1 MKTFKKNKKFIRLVK
16 SYYKHENK
24 KMKIKNNIQKL
35 RDFKK
40 DIIYASKLTKTER
53 KKVRIFLTVILSNL
67 MAASDI
73 GIILIFTSVITD
85 SFQSDNALSFLVQ
98 IFLDYRFLIPLL
110 IVFRFLILFAQTY
123 NMKSLEMSI
132 ERNLKVY
139 LLNEV
144 FERGN
149 FSIADAYFYTNQLAG
164 HVTFFY
170 GALTSLINVLI
181 QIIGFSTY
189 LIISDSTTLLY
200 FAAGILILFYPL
212 KYVLRL
218 SRKLTDVSYWKNLEF
233 SYDIQKIV
241 ENLFL
246 IKILNKQK
254 EELNT
259 FKENVAV
266 INNLQLKTTVIGQII
281 GYLPTFV
288 TMLVLAIL
296 INSARILSAL
306 TFDFIAVMLRLFQS
320 VGGLANAVGG
330 LVNSHVHM
338 GHFTAFDKN
347 KLQDNRGNYVFT
359 EDKEA
364 QHIISA
370 NGISFS
376 YFNSDIFIFEDIN
389 FQIKKGEHTII
400 TGPNGSGKSTLL
412 GMVAGVLYPVEGTLT
427 TKTNK
432 FGYIGA
438 TPLIFSATLRYNLLY
453 GTNIE
458 VDDNEMLNVLKELDT
473 FKEEASYD
481 LDKEITNKT
490 LSSGQMQKV
499 AFTRALIS
507 DIDVLLLDESTANLD
522 DASKSKIFDILATRN
537 ITIFNS
543 THDPSSFID
552 VDNHF
557 KIDVVDEKRYLITD

>member
-1 MKTFKKNKKFIRLVK
+1 MKKNTNIIEKLKI
-16 SYYKHENK
+16 YKN
-24 KMKIKNNIQKL
+24 
-35 RDFKK
+35 
-40 DIIYASKLTKTER
+40 DIIYASKLTKTEK
-53 KKVRIFLTVILSNL
+53 KKVRILLTVILSNL
-67 MAASDI
+67 MAAADI
-73 GIILIFTSVITD
+73 GIILIFTSVITG

-98 IFLDYRFLIPLL
+98 IFLDNKFLIPLL
-110 IVFRFLILFAQTY
+110 ILFRFLILFAQTY

-139 LLNEV
+139 LLKEV

-170 GALTSLINVLI
+170 GALASLLNVSI
-181 QIIGFSTY
+181 QIVGFTTY
-189 LIISDSTTLLY
+189 LIISDSKTLLY
-200 FAAGILILFYPL
+200 FSAGILVLFYPL
-212 KYVLRL
+212 KYVLTL

-241 ENLFL
+241 ENMFL

-254 EELNT
+254 QELQS

-266 INNLQLKTTVIGQII
+266 INSLQLKTTVIGQII

-288 TMLVLAIL
+288 TMFVLAIL
-296 INSARILSAL
+296 VNSARIISAL

-320 VGGLANAVGG
+320 IGGLANAVGG

-338 GHFTAFDKN
+338 GHFTDFDQN
-347 KLQDNRGNYVFT
+347 KLKDNRANYIFS
-359 EDKEA
+359 EDKESNN
-364 QHIISA
+364 IISA
-370 NGISFS
+370 NEISFK
-376 YFNSDIFIFEDIN
+376 YFNSDIYIFKDVSFE
-389 FQIKKGEHTII
+389 IKKGEHTII

-412 GMVAGVLYPVEGTLT
+412 GMVAGVLYPVQGKLT
-427 TKTNK
+427 TKTDK

-438 TPLIFSATLRYNLLY
+438 TPLIFSNTLRYNLLY

-458 VDDNEMLNVLKELDT
+458 VDDKTMLKVLRELDT
-473 FKEEASYD
+473 FKEESSYD

-522 DASKSKIFDILATRN
+522 DVSKDKIFNILAKKN

-557 KIDVVDEKRYLITD
+557 KIDVVDEKRFLSTD

>member
-1 MKTFKKNKKFIRLVK
+1 MK
-16 SYYKHENK
+16 
-24 KMKIKNNIQKL
+24 KNNIIEKL
-35 RDFKK
+35 KTYRK

-53 KKVRIFLTVILSNL
+53 KKARIILTVILSNL
-67 MAASDI
+67 MAAADI
-73 GIILIFTSVITD
+73 GIILIFTSIITD

-98 IFLDYRFLIPLL
+98 IFLDFKFLIPLL
-110 IVFRFLILFAQTY
+110 ILFRFLILFAQTY

-170 GALTSLINVLI
+170 GALTSLLNVSI
-181 QIIGFSTY
+181 QIIGFTTY
-189 LIISDSTTLLY
+189 LVISDSTTLFY
-200 FAAGILILFYPL
+200 FATGIAVLFYPL
-212 KYVLRL
+212 KYVLSL
-218 SRKLTDVSYWKNLEF
+218 SRKLTDISYWKNLEF

-241 ENLFL
+241 ENMFL

-254 EELNT
+254 EELQS

-288 TMLVLAIL
+288 TMFVLAIL
-296 INSARILSAL
+296 VNSARIVSAL
-306 TFDFIAVMLRLFQS
+306 SFDFIAVMLRLFQS
-320 VGGLANAVGG
+320 IGGLATAIGG

-338 GHFTAFDKN
+338 GHFTDFDQN
-347 KLQDNRGNYVFT
+347 KLKDNRANYIFN
-359 EDKEA
+359 EDKDAEN
-364 QHIISA
+364 IITA
-370 NGISFS
+370 DGISFK

-389 FQIKKGEHTII
+389 FEIKKGEHTII

-412 GMVAGVLYPVEGTLT
+412 GMVAGVLYPVEGKLT
-427 TKTNK
+427 TKTQK

-438 TPLIFSATLRYNLLY
+438 TPLIFSNTLRYNLLY
-453 GTNIE
+453 GTNVK
-458 VDDNEMLNVLKELDT
+458 VDDTKILNILKELDT
-473 FKEEASYD
+473 FKEESSYD
-481 LDKEITNKT
+481 LDKAITNKT

-522 DASKSKIFDILATRN
+522 DLSKDKIFKILANRN

-557 KIDVVDEKRYLITD
+557 KIDVVDEKRYLRTN

>member
-1 MKTFKKNKKFIRLVK
+1 M
-16 SYYKHENK
+16 
-24 KMKIKNNIQKL
+24 KNNNIIEKL
-35 RDFKK
+35 RIYKK
-40 DIIYASKLTKTER
+40 DIIYASKLTKTEK
-53 KKVRIFLTVILSNL
+53 KKVRIILTVILSNL
-67 MAASDI
+67 MAAADI
-73 GIILIFTSVITD
+73 GIILIFTSIITD

-98 IFLDYRFLIPLL
+98 IFLDYKFLIPLL
-110 IVFRFLILFAQTY
+110 ILFRFLILFAQTY

-139 LLNEV
+139 LLSEV

-170 GALTSLINVLI
+170 GALTNLLNVSI
-181 QIIGFSTY
+181 QIIGFTTY
-189 LIISDSTTLLY
+189 LVISDSKTLLY
-200 FAAGILILFYPL
+200 FAVGIVVLFYPL
-212 KYVLRL
+212 KYVLSL
-218 SRKLTDVSYWKNLEF
+218 SRKLTDISYWKNLEF

-241 ENLFL
+241 ENMFL
-246 IKILNKQK
+246 IKILNKQNQ
-254 EELNT
+254 ELQS

-266 INNLQLKTTVIGQII
+266 INSLQLKTTVIGQII

-288 TMLVLAIL
+288 TMFVLAIL
-296 INSARILSAL
+296 VNSARIVSAL

-320 VGGLANAVGG
+320 IGGLANAVGG

-338 GHFTAFDKN
+338 GHFTTFDQN
-347 KLQDNRGNYVFT
+347 KLKDNRANYIFN
-359 EDKEA
+359 EDRESEN
-364 QHIISA
+364 IITA
-370 NGISFS
+370 DKISFK
-376 YFNSDIFIFEDIN
+376 YFNSDIFIFEDVS

-412 GMVAGVLYPVEGTLT
+412 GMVAGVLYPVEGKLT

-438 TPLIFSATLRYNLLY
+438 TPLIFSNTLRYNLLY
-453 GTNIE
+453 GTSIE
-458 VDDNEMLNVLKELDT
+458 VDDKTILKVLKELDT
-473 FKEEASYD
+473 FKEESSYD

-522 DASKSKIFDILATRN
+522 DASKDKIFNILANRN

-557 KIDVVDEKRYLITD
+557 KIDVVDEKRFLSTD